1 MAETKIAT
9 EVDLARINEIVAEYN
24 QQKWAL
30 IPLLQK
36 IQDEIG
42 YIPPQSIPIVAKAL
56 GLFPSQVQGV
66 ISFYTQLYTEPRGK
80 KVVRVCRGT
89 ACHVRGGKTILKL
102 VKQHLGIEEGQTTP
116 DLEYTLETV
125 ACIGVCAL
133 APNIVVGDRVYG
145 RMNPKKVEQLFK
157 TPSRHSEQSEESQ
170 TWVGCPTSGNLPT
183 QGKLGE
189 ESRGG

>member
-1 MAETKIAT
+1 MKKAKKITKA
-9 EVDLARINEIVAEYN
+9 DLARINTIVSEYS
-24 QQKWAL
+24 QQRWAL

-36 IQDEIG
+36 IQNEVG
-42 YIPPQSIPIVAKAL
+42 YIPPQSIPLIARSL

-66 ISFYTQLYTEPRGK
+66 ISFYTQLYTQPQGR

-102 VKQHLGIEEGQTTP
+102 VKQHLDIEEGETTP

-133 APNIVVGDRVYG
+133 APNLVVADRVYG
-145 RMNPKKVEQLFK
+145 HMNPKKVEQLFK
-157 TPSRHSEQSEESQ
+157 DRES
-170 TWVGCPTSGNLPT
+170 
-183 QGKLGE
+183 GE
-189 ESRGG
+189 

>member
-1 MAETKIAT
+1 MAKAKTITKA
-9 EVDLARINEIVAEYN
+9 DLVRINAIVSEYSE
-24 QQKWAL
+24 QKWAM

-36 IQDEIG
+36 IQTEFG
-42 YIPPQSIPIVAKAL
+42 YIPPQSIPIIARSL

-66 ISFYTQLYTEPRGK
+66 ISFYTQLYTQPQGR

-102 VKQHLGIEEGQTTP
+102 VKQHLDIEEGETSP

-133 APNIVVGDRVYG
+133 APNIVVADRVCG
-145 RMNPKKVEQLFK
+145 HMNPKKVAQLFK
-157 TPSRHSEQSEESQ
+157 DRE
-170 TWVGCPTSGNLPT
+170 N
-183 QGKLGE
+183 GE
-189 ESRGG
+189 

>member
-1 MAETKIAT
+1 MDKEGVIT
-9 EVDLARINEIVAEYN
+9 EIDLAQINAIVSEHSR
-24 QQKWAL
+24 QKWAL

-36 IQDEIG
+36 IQGELG
-42 YIPPQSIPIVAKAL
+42 YIPPQSIPLIARSL

-66 ISFYTQLYTEPRGK
+66 ITFYAQLYTQPRGR

-102 VKQHLGIEEGQTTP
+102 VKQHLGIEEGETSP

-133 APNIVVGDRVYG
+133 APNMVVADHVHGH
-145 RMNPKKVEQLFK
+145 MNPKKVEQLFRNRERK
-157 TPSRHSEQSEESQ
+157 E
-170 TWVGCPTSGNLPT
+170 
-183 QGKLGE
+183 
-189 ESRGG
+189 